1 MAAKKGGGN
10 LNERDAAQIGG
21 SGKSGKVAHHA
32 AAERHDEITAGD
44 MILDQ
49 KIIDI
54 HQHRMAFGIL
64 PMQKG
69 EMTNAKARL
78 LEGTNNSIQVQ
89 GGYIVI
95 GDDGS
100 CRFLRRKNLGRF
112 FSPQCESSP
121 FSIKTS

>member
-1 MAAKKGGGN
+1 
-10 LNERDAAQIGG
+10 
-21 SGKSGKVAHHA
+21 
-32 AAERHDEITAGD
+32 
-44 MILDQ
+44 
-49 KIIDI
+49 
-54 HQHRMAFGIL
+54 MAFGIL

-100 CRFLRRKNLGRF
+100 CRFLRRKNLGSF
-112 FSPQCESSP
+112 FS
-121 FSIKTS
+121 TV